1 VIDLLK
7 RYFKLK
13 RDNNYYIG
21 LILLELGIAT
31 IFWYLF
37 FDAFEAWAFVITF
50 LLCGWGFVLLW
61 KSDNDYRFQI
71 AKYKIMQLESE
82 MQKNVAEMQ
91 NSKAEIDKTREKM
104 ERQETVFRR
113 RKLALSR
120 GRF

>member
-1 VIDLLK
+1 MIDIIK

-13 RDNNYYIG
+13 RDNNYYLG
-21 LILLELGIAT
+21 LFLMELGIAT

-37 FDAFEAWAFVITF
+37 FDAFEAWAFMITF

-71 AKYKIMQLESE
+71 AKYKIIQLENE
-82 MQKNVAEMQ
+82 MQKATTEMH
-91 NSKAEIDKTREKM
+91 KAKTEIDQAQERLA
-104 ERQETVFRR
+104 RQEAVSRR

>member
-1 VIDLLK
+1 VIDLIK

-13 RDNNYYIG
+13 RDNNYYFG
-21 LILLELGIAT
+21 LILLEIGIAT

-37 FDAFEAWAFVITF
+37 FDAFEAWAFLVTF
-50 LLCGWGFVLLW
+50 ALCGWGFVLLW

-71 AKYKIMQLESE
+71 AKYKILQLENEVQKSTAE
-82 MQKNVAEMQ
+82 MQKA
-91 NSKAEIDKTREKM
+91 KAEIDKTREKF
-104 ERQETVFRR
+104 ERQEVVSHR